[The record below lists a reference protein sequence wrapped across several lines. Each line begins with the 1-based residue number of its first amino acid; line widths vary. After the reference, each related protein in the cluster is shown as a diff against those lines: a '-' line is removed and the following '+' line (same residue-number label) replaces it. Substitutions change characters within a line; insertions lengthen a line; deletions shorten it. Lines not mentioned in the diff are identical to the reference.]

1 MCGFSRLHPTNPVLI
16 KVLRG
21 MTTQL
26 DRSNPATVL
35 QANSGF
41 ENVFAEKFENRLKRF
56 ERLGLRLFSVAN
68 CLVNFVGASSR
79 FDKGE
84 RSMAALETMFC
95 ESMPVPEDLVVVSDT
110 RNVPALAGNRLVI
123 GAPYIRFYAAQP
135 IWDHAQNLVGSVALI
150 DYQPREL
157 SDEDRHLLNDLAVMI
172 ERELALSTIYH
183 AQLELI
189 KQNRNLKRDSL
200 IDPILGT
207 WNKAAIVRSL
217 RLEMDRCAKAEKPLS
232 LIFASLDQSGWIRD
246 THGIAASDVVMV
258 KIVSRIRS
266 CIRPFDALGRF
277 GNDIFLI
284 VLPGASHLVATAV
297 AERIRLAVMT
307 HPDQIGDEQIALTI
321 TAGMISTDTFP
332 EAEPETLISL
342 AEKALLSAKSAGN
355 NRVVQAM
362 PAQPDLTI

>member
-1 MCGFSRLHPTNPVLI
+1 MS
-16 KVLRG
+16 
-21 MTTQL
+21 TQL

-68 CLVNFVGASSR
+68 CLVTFVNTPSR
-79 FDKGE
+79 FDKSE
-84 RSMAALETMFC
+84 RSMAALESMFC
-95 ESMPVPEDLVVVSDT
+95 ETMPVPEDLVVVSDT
-110 RNVPALAGNRLVI
+110 REDAELVNHRLVA

-135 IWDHAQNLVGSVALI
+135 ILDHAKTLIGSVALV
-150 DYQPREL
+150 DYQPREF
-157 SDEDRHLLNDLAVMI
+157 SDEDRHLLADLAVMI
-172 ERELALSTIYH
+172 ERELALSTMYH

-189 KQNRNLKRDSL
+189 KQNRSLKRDSL

-217 RLEMDRCAKAEKPLS
+217 RIEMERCAKAEKPLS
-232 LIFASLDQSGWIRD
+232 LIFAGLDQSGAIRD
-246 THGIAASDVVMV
+246 VHGIAASDVVMV

-297 AERIRLAVMT
+297 AERIRLAVLT
-307 HPDQIGDEQIALTI
+307 HPDTIGDEQIAMTVS
-321 TAGMISTDTFP
+321 AGMISTDTFP
-332 EAEPETLISL
+332 DTDPETLISL

-355 NRVVQAM
+355 NRVVQAT
-362 PAQPDLTI
+362 PVQPDFTI

>member
-1 MCGFSRLHPTNPVLI
+1 
-16 KVLRG
+16 

-41 ENVFAEKFENRLKRF
+41 ENVFAEKFESRLKRF

-68 CLVNFVGASSR
+68 CLVNFVNAPSR

-84 RSMAALETMFC
+84 RSMAALEATFC
-95 ESMPVPEDLVVVSDT
+95 EGMTLSEDLVVVPDT
-110 RNVPALAGNRLVI
+110 RSHADLAAHRLVA

-135 IWDHAQNLVGSVALI
+135 IWDHAQNLIGSVVLI
-150 DYQPREL
+150 DYQAREF
-157 SDEDRHLLNDLAVMI
+157 SDEDRHLLSDLAVMI
-172 ERELALSTIYH
+172 ERELALSTLYH

-189 KQNRNLKRDSL
+189 KQNRNLKRESL

-217 RLEMDRCAKAEKPLS
+217 RLEMERCAKAEKPLS
-232 LIFASLDQSGWIRD
+232 LIFAGLDQSVAIRD
-246 THGIAASDVVMV
+246 AHGIAASDVVMV

-307 HPDQIGDEQIALTI
+307 HPDKIGDEPIPLSI

-332 EAEPETLISL
+332 DVEPELLISL
-342 AEKALLSAKSAGN
+342 AEKALLSAKNAGN
-355 NRVVQAM
+355 NRVVQAT
-362 PAQPDLTI
+362 PAQPDITI

>member
-1 MCGFSRLHPTNPVLI
+1 
-16 KVLRG
+16 

-41 ENVFAEKFENRLKRF
+41 ENVFAEKFESRLKRF

-68 CLVNFVGASSR
+68 CLVNFVNAPSR

-84 RSMAALETMFC
+84 RSMAALEAMFC
-95 ESMPVPEDLVVVSDT
+95 EGMTLSEDLVVVPDT
-110 RNVPALAGNRLVI
+110 RNHADLAAHRLVA

-135 IWDHAQNLVGSVALI
+135 IWDHAQNLIGSVVLI
-150 DYQPREL
+150 DYQAREF
-157 SDEDRHLLNDLAVMI
+157 SDEDRHLLSDLAVMI
-172 ERELALSTIYH
+172 ERELALSTLYH

-189 KQNRNLKRDSL
+189 KQNRNLKRESL

-217 RLEMDRCAKAEKPLS
+217 RLEMERCSKAEKPLS
-232 LIFASLDQSGWIRD
+232 LIFASLDQSVAIRD
-246 THGIAASDVVMV
+246 AHGIAASDVVMV

-307 HPDQIGDEQIALTI
+307 HPDKIGDEPIPLSI

-332 EAEPETLISL
+332 DVEPELLISL
-342 AEKALLSAKSAGN
+342 AEKALLSAKNAGN
-355 NRVVQAM
+355 NRVVQAT
-362 PAQPDLTI
+362 PAQPDITI

>member
-1 MCGFSRLHPTNPVLI
+1 
-16 KVLRG
+16 

-68 CLVNFVGASSR
+68 CMVNFINSPAR
-79 FDKGE
+79 FDKAE
-84 RSMAALETMFC
+84 RSMAALEVMFC
-95 ESMPVPEDLVVVSDT
+95 ESMPVPEDVVVVPDT
-110 RNVPALAGNRLVI
+110 RNDPALAENRLVV

-135 IWDHAQNLVGSVALI
+135 IWDHAQNLMGSVALI
-150 DYQPREL
+150 DYQPREF
-157 SDEDRHLLNDLAVMI
+157 SDEDKHLLSDLAVMI
-172 ERELALSTIYH
+172 ERELALSTMYH

-217 RLEMDRCAKAEKPLS
+217 RLEMDRCSKAEKPLS
-232 LIFASLDQSGWIRD
+232 LIFASLDQSDVIRN
-246 THGIAASDVVMV
+246 THGIAASDVIMV

-277 GNDIFLI
+277 GNDVFLI

-307 HPDQIGDEQIALTI
+307 HPDKIGDAQIALTI

-332 EAEPETLISL
+332 NVEPETLISL

-355 NRVVQAM
+355 NRVVQATPM
-362 PAQPDLTI
+362 QPDITI